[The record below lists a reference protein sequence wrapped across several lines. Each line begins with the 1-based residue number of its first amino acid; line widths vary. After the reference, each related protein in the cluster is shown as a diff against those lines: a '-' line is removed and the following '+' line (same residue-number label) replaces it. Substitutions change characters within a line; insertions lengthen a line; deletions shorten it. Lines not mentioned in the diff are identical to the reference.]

1 MALVDNL
8 FADKH
13 LPVGSAL
20 VEMLHIIQYWTKILE
35 RSTRPTIHLVVELYY
50 YGHSIL
56 LRLLTTDQT
65 KHPFSKNRV
74 ILLII
79 FYLGWSKMV
88 TETMRPFVEKFI
100 ESFKRTMVPSSFHY
114 LAAFINPLTGC
125 LTKRCDYPP
134 NWKPDVADADK
145 MEVLLSQHMEKV
157 FYGMT
162 GPEKREMYKQVKK
175 KEAVH
180 QHNLRLKTDEFGNVE
195 ILSSSPTDQNN
206 EEIDSEFLDPDWHEY
221 CTEQIKSELNSLKE
235 SVAPLQT
242 KIEGSDGVTRKL
254 FDESTEDNIG
264 MICIPIM
271 KYYFMFSLT

>member
-1 MALVDNL
+1 
-8 FADKH
+8 
-13 LPVGSAL
+13 
-20 VEMLHIIQYWTKILE
+20 
-35 RSTRPTIHLVVELYY
+35 
-50 YGHSIL
+50 
-56 LRLLTTDQT
+56 
-65 KHPFSKNRV
+65 
-74 ILLII
+74 
-79 FYLGWSKMV
+79 MV